1 MAREGRQPHVGRVC
15 DLARG
20 YQICILNTKYLIL
33 DTKMQQP
40 SELIKEKIDIVDFL
54 KGYIDLKPAGRN
66 FKARCPFHQEK
77 TPSFMV
83 SRERQTWHCFGSCQ
97 KGGDIF
103 KFLMEYENIEFY
115 EALKILAEKAGIE
128 LKTLTPNEH
137 RQFGVLYEI
146 CDATKDFY
154 VENFKKFPVAHKY
167 LSGRGLKDETIKE
180 FEIGF
185 APNDFDPTTR
195 HLLGLGFK
203 IDDIVRAGIS
213 FRTEAGRY
221 GDRFRGR
228 IMFPIHDHFGKV
240 VGFTGRILPEL
251 DNGESGKYVNSPE
264 TPIFN
269 KSKVL
274 YGFWTT
280 KRNIRDAKTALLVE
294 GQMDFLMT
302 YQTGI
307 KNVIATSG
315 TALTPE
321 HLKVLKPIAEKIVMA
336 FDNDEAGLNAIERAI
351 DLIGSN
357 DFNVAVFNLGDYKDP
372 ADAAAA
378 DPEFLK
384 RQLEEARSAL
394 DHYMDRYLSAKASAT
409 EGLTPQMTRETKK
422 INVRK
427 ILERINKLWS
437 KLDQSE
443 WIRELSARS
452 SIAENDLREELI
464 KLGGGEKFSAQVG
477 VEPKTKA
484 DRLDILSMR
493 ILSLLALRND
503 LLASAAMHADMMP
516 PDHRAAYHLLSKTD
530 GVSAEDKSAGNRRIR
545 ELVDFISLRSGLEIG
560 DEASQDEEFDRLLKE
575 LEIEYLKKKQDEVRL
590 KLIKA
595 ENSGNETE
603 HAELAR
609 EFDNV
614 SRKIQDIKKKIT

>member
-1 MAREGRQPHVGRVC
+1 MP
-15 DLARG
+15 
-20 YQICILNTKYLIL
+20 
-33 DTKMQQP
+33 QP
-40 SELIKEKIDIVDFL
+40 SELIKEKIDIVDFI
-54 KGYIDLKPAGRN
+54 KTYIDVKPAGRN
-66 FKARCPFHQEK
+66 FKARCPFHQEN

-83 SRERQTWHCFGSCQ
+83 SRERQTWHCFGSCGT
-97 KGGDIF
+97 GGDIF

-146 CDATKDFY
+146 CDVTKNFY
-154 VENFKKFPVAHKY
+154 VENFKKFPVAHTY

-185 APNDFDPTTR
+185 APNDFDPTSR

-213 FRTEAGRY
+213 FKTEAGRY

-251 DNGESGKYVNSPE
+251 DSGETGKYINSPE

-274 YGFWTT
+274 YGFWAT
-280 KRNIRDAKTALLVE
+280 KRNIREAKTAFLVE
-294 GQMDFLMT
+294 GQMDFLMA
-302 YQTGI
+302 YQSGV

-336 FDNDEAGLNAIERAI
+336 YDNDTAGLNAIERAI

-357 DFNVAVFNLGDYKDP
+357 DFNAAVFNLGEYKDP
-372 ADAAAA
+372 ADAVLA

-384 RQLEEARSAL
+384 RQLEQARSVL
-394 DHYMDRYLSAKASAT
+394 EHYMDRYLSG
-409 EGLTPQMTRETKK
+409 EMPRETKK
-422 INVRK
+422 VNVRK
-427 ILERINKLWS
+427 ILDRVGKLWS
-437 KLDQSE
+437 KVDQSE
-443 WIRELSARS
+443 WLRELSARS
-452 SIAENDLREELI
+452 SIAENDLREEMSR
-464 KLGGGEKFSAQVG
+464 LGVGQESFSAQVG
-477 VEPKTKA
+477 AEPKVKTE
-484 DRLDILSMR
+484 RLDILSMR
-493 ILSLLALRND
+493 LLSLLALRDD
-503 LLASAAMHADMMP
+503 LLPSAAMHADMMP
-516 PDHRAAYHLLSKTD
+516 PDYASAYHLLFKPNGD
-530 GVSAEDKSAGNRRIR
+530 VGVDKSINSKQVR
-545 ELVDFISLRSGLEIG
+545 ELVDFISLRTGLEMG
-560 DEASQDEEFDRLLKE
+560 DEESQNAEFDRLLKE
-575 LEIEYLKKKQDEVRL
+575 LEIEYLKNKKDEVRL
-590 KLIKA
+590 RLVQA
-595 ENSGNETE
+595 ENSGND
-603 HAELAR
+603 AELAALLK